1 MRRGMTTSRETEH
14 DEPNEYGFAGGA
26 TAPQPAKEPAEG
38 YGESIAVPS
47 GDLTGAIV
55 EAIDEIAEG
64 RHHHDED
71 ETS

>member
-1 MRRGMTTSRETEH
+1 MTTPRETEQ
-14 DEPNEYGFAGGA
+14 DEPNQFGFGGGA
-26 TAPQPAKEPAEG
+26 TVPQPVKEIPEG

-64 RHHHDED
+64 GHHHHHDED
-71 ETS
+71 KS